1 MIVRLTSFAALIV
14 LSLAVAGYAIAVYGF
29 LPLGAAVH
37 ADMRA
42 TFETR
47 PSSQYEGITMALVA
61 NRYWILLA
69 LFAAATV
76 SYSLGFMAGFGLFI
90 AVGVVF
96 ELAFWH
102 QLIKR
107 IRRR

>member
-1 MIVRLTSFAALIV
+1 MAAASSFRYKEQAHSRIFARLANQGVIAMALI
-14 LSLAVAGYAIAVYGF
+14 
-29 LPLGAAVH
+29 
-37 ADMRA
+37 
-42 TFETR
+42 
-47 PSSQYEGITMALVA
+47 A

-69 LFAAATV
+69 LFAAAAV
-76 SYSLGFMAGFGLFI
+76 SYSVGFIAGFGLFV

-107 IRRR
+107 KRRP

>member
-1 MIVRLTSFAALIV
+1 MKRDIAPLV
-14 LSLAVAGYAIAVYGF
+14 LRFVSRVDAIKQYA
-29 LPLGAAVH
+29 
-37 ADMRA
+37 
-42 TFETR
+42 
-47 PSSQYEGITMALVA
+47 GITMALIA

-76 SYSLGFMAGFGLFI
+76 SYSVGFIVGFGLLI
-90 AVGVVF
+90 GVGLVF

-107 IRRR
+107 RRRP